1 MSARIDWSND
11 MQTTQPRIAGRL
23 PKKPVVWIGE
33 IWLTMPSGEKDIRA
47 WRSNQPIT
55 TAQART
61 VLGQIL
67 DSLIGEHGKDSACS
81 SGFWCRSR

>member
-1 MSARIDWSND
+1 MSARVEWNNS
-11 MQTTQPRIAGRL
+11 MPTLHPMTRGRL

-33 IWLTMPSGEKDIRA
+33 IWLLLPGGEKDIRA

-61 VLGQIL
+61 VLGQLL
-67 DSLIGEHGKDSACS
+67 DRLIGEHGKDAAIS
-81 SGFWCRSR
+81 SGFWCKSR

>member
-1 MSARIDWSND
+1 MSALIQWSNE
-11 MQTTQPRIAGRL
+11 MPTTHPMTRGRL

-33 IWLTMPSGEKDIRA
+33 IWLTLPTGEKDIRA

-61 VLGQIL
+61 VLGQLL
-67 DSLIGEHGKDSACS
+67 DSLIGEHGKHSAKS
-81 SGFWCRSR
+81 SGFWAKSR

>member
-1 MSARIDWSND
+1 MSARIEWNNE
-11 MQTTQPRIAGRL
+11 MPTVHPMTRGRL

-33 IWLTMPSGEKDIRA
+33 IWLTPPSGEKDIRA

-61 VLGQIL
+61 VLGQLL
-67 DSLIGEHGKDSACS
+67 DSLIGEHGKDLACS
-81 SGFWCRSR
+81 SGFCIRSR

>member
-1 MSARIDWSND
+1 MSARIEWNNE
-11 MQTTQPRIAGRL
+11 MPTVHPMTRGRL

-33 IWLTMPSGEKDIRA
+33 IWLTLPSGEKDIRA

-61 VLGQIL
+61 VLGQLL
-67 DSLIGEHGKDSACS
+67 DSLIGEHGKDSARS
-81 SGFWCRSR
+81 SGFWCKSR